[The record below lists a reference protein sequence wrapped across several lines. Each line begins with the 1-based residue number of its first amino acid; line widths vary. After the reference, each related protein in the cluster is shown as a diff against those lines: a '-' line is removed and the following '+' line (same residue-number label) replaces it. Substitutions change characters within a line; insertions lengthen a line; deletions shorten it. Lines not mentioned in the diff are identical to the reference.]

1 MNKTI
6 HCKTCAGAFDSIN
19 VKADT
24 FCKCKYC
31 GVENYIDAKY
41 NVFLDKPKY
50 YECKDPY
57 MFSDIPRLSYKNCEP
72 VIIQTTQSIK
82 NLDKP
87 KNNIKASLKSAIGAF
102 VVFDIINNFC
112 RKK

>member
-41 NVFLDKPKY
+41 NTFLDKPK
-50 YECKDPY
+50 KNV
-57 MFSDIPRLSYKNCEP
+57 DI
-72 VIIQTTQSIK
+72 
-82 NLDKP
+82 NLKH
-87 KNNIKASLKSAIGAF
+87 IGIACGAILF
-102 VVFDIINNFC
+102 TRYFLM
-112 RKK
+112 RKR